1 MKRIKTAFAMAG
13 VALALAA
20 CDPVATGTT
29 VSNAPPPGLNTR
41 AAVQMN
47 EVFQQ
52 FTPLQFK
59 AMRTS
64 EMRQRLKAGGYV
76 KASTRTM
83 SDGRTQEL
91 WRGVVKRGGKNV
103 SRARVRFTT
112 CPRSSIIGHS
122 RTTLDDMSASFAR
135 EVVAEKQGNR
145 SLRYL
150 LISAPV
156 ARGTAKRGQLTDGLG
171 GIRIFNDGARRMG
184 ITMRA
189 ACR

>member
-122 RTTLDDMSASFAR
+122 RTTLDDAR
-135 EVVAEKQGNR
+135 KELTIIDRREKQGNR